1 MKLKSI
7 LESDAELNPRMVAR
21 VILVVVRERVMSR
34 QKLAQTLSKN
44 IKRVYVNYGTL
55 YEMHVRSVERIK
67 QVF

>member
-7 LESDAELNPRMVAR
+7 LESDAELNSRMVAS

-44 IKRVYVNYGTL
+44 IKRVHVNYGTL
-55 YEMHVRSVERIK
+55 YEIHVRLVERIK
-67 QVF
+67 